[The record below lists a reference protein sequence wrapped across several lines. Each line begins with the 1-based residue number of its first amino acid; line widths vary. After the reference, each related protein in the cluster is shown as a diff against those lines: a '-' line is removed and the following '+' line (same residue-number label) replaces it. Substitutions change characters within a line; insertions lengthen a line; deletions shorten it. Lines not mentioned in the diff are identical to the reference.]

1 MRATVE
7 WISVAPVKGL
17 GLSHPAE
24 VSLDR
29 HGVAEN
35 RRFYL
40 VDEDGRRYG
49 LIRDGRLVQVAAETD
64 AAGTRLAL
72 TFPDGLVVDGEVEP
86 GELVT
91 TDFYGRPVEGR
102 VVDGPWA
109 EALSAFAGR
118 KLGIVRAERP
128 GGGVDRA
135 RGPVSL
141 VSRGSAEQLGAHA
154 GVPVDPR
161 RFRMLFG
168 IEGVRPHEEDEW
180 VGREVALGEAVVR
193 VLARVAR
200 CAITTQD
207 PDTGERDLD
216 TLRLID
222 RYRPRDG
229 DGGICFGVWGDVARR
244 GVVRV
249 GDSVEPL

>member
-1 MRATVE
+1 VASLA
-7 WISVAPVKGL
+7 WISIAPVKGL
-17 GLSHPAE
+17 ALAQPPE
-24 VSLDR
+24 VSLEP

-64 AAGTRLAL
+64 AGGTRLTL
-72 TFPDGLVVDGEVEP
+72 TFPDGEVVAGEVEP
-86 GELVT
+86 GEPVA
-91 TDFYGRPVEGR
+91 TDFYGRRVEGR
-102 VVDGPWA
+102 LVDGPWA

-118 KLGIVRAERP
+118 ALRLVRAERP

-141 VSRGSAEQLGAHA
+141 VSRGSAEQLSAHA

-180 VGREVALGEAVVR
+180 VGREVALGEAAVR
-193 VLARVAR
+193 VLERVAR

-222 RYRPRDG
+222 GYRPRDAE
-229 DGGICFGVWGDVARR
+229 GGICFGVWGDVARP

-249 GDSVEPL
+249 GDPVEPL

>member
-1 MRATVE
+1 VASLA
-7 WISVAPVKGL
+7 WISIAPVKGL
-17 GLSHPAE
+17 ALAQPPE
-24 VSLDR
+24 VSLEP

-64 AAGTRLAL
+64 AGGTRLAL
-72 TFPDGLVVDGEVEP
+72 TFPDGEVVAAEVEP
-86 GELVT
+86 GEPVA
-91 TDFYGRPVEGR
+91 TDFYGRRVDGR
-102 VVDGPWA
+102 FVDGPWA

-118 KLGIVRAERP
+118 PLRLVRAERP

-141 VSRGSAEQLGAHA
+141 VSEASAEQLGAHA

-180 VGREVALGEAVVR
+180 VGREVALGEAAVR
-193 VLARVAR
+193 VLERVAR
-200 CAITTQD
+200 CAITAQD

-222 RYRPRDG
+222 GYRPRDAE
-229 DGGICFGVWGDVARR
+229 GGICFGVWGDVARP

-249 GDSVEPL
+249 GDPVEPL